1 MIFKKWRFKMKD
13 IVRGWRHIP
22 ERYNL
27 IGLKCTR
34 CGEIYFP
41 KRVMCPECRRKGKLE
56 DIKFSGKGKI
66 HTYSIIH
73 TPTEEFKSLSPYTVA
88 IIELEEGAKITS
100 QIVDC
105 QKNEVKIGD
114 DVELVFRKIKEEGD
128 EGVISYGYKFKL
140 TK

>member
-1 MIFKKWRFKMKD
+1 MKD

-22 ERYNL
+22 QRYNL
-27 IGLKCTR
+27 IGSKCTR
-34 CGEIYFP
+34 CGETYFP

-56 DIKFSGKGKI
+56 NIKFSGKGKI

-73 TPTEEFKSLSPYTVA
+73 TPTEEFKALSPYTVA

-105 QKNEVKIGD
+105 QNNDIQIGD

-140 TK
+140 AK

>member
-1 MIFKKWRFKMKD
+1 MKD

-22 ERYNL
+22 QRYNL
-27 IGLKCTR
+27 IGTKCTR
-34 CGEIYFP
+34 CGEMYFP
-41 KRVMCPECRRKGKLE
+41 KRVMCPECRRKGELE

-66 HTYSIIH
+66 YTYSIIH
-73 TPTEEFKSLSPYTVA
+73 TPTEEFKSLSPYIVA

-100 QIVDC
+100 QVVDC
-105 QKNEVKIGD
+105 QESDIHIGD

-140 TK
+140 KK